1 MKNYKNMLLKLF
13 TFGGENKIY
22 RENLVILCNSN
33 DGAKERF
40 ILLKIKIST
49 TFKFFKINLFV
60 VNINSTQYD
69 NFRNK
74 DR

>member
-1 MKNYKNMLLKLF
+1 MMKNYKNMLLKLF

-40 ILLKIKIST
+40 ILLKL
-49 TFKFFKINLFV
+49 KFQQHL
-60 VNINSTQYD
+60 
-69 NFRNK
+69 NFSK
-74 DR
+74 